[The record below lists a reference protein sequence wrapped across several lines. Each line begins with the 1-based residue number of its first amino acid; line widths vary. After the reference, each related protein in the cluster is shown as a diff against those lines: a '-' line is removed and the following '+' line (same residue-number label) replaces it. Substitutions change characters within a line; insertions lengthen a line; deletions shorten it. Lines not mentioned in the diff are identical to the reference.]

1 MLQARV
7 EATPGNPGRKKD
19 GKKELGQA
27 GEKMAEIFLRK
38 QGYRI
43 LARNY
48 QTPYGEIDLIAR
60 EARMT
65 VFIEVR
71 TRRGKD
77 FGTPIESLTRE
88 KISHWEK
95 SASSYLQKSG
105 EFDQPIRFDF
115 VGVDLSEKVPKISL
129 TRNIL

>member
-1 MLQARV
+1 MTS
-7 EATPGNPGRKKD
+7 ETSGRKKD
-19 GKKELGQA
+19 GRKELGQA

-43 LARNY
+43 LERNY

-60 EARMT
+60 EARTT

-71 TRRGKD
+71 TRRGTD

-95 SASSYLQKSG
+95 AASSYLQKSG

-115 VGVDLSEKVPKISL
+115 VGVDLSEKAPKISL
-129 TRNIL
+129 TKNII

>member
-1 MLQARV
+1 M
-7 EATPGNPGRKKD
+7 TPEEPGEKKD
-19 GKKELGQA
+19 GRKGLGQA
-27 GEKMAEIFLRK
+27 GERMAEVFLQK

-43 LARNY
+43 LERNY

-60 EARMT
+60 EAREI

-71 TRRGKD
+71 TRRGTG
-77 FGTPIESLTRE
+77 FGTPIESLTRN

-95 SASSYLQKSG
+95 SVSSYLQKSG

-115 VGVDLSEKVPKISL
+115 VGVDLSEKTPKISL
-129 TRNIL
+129 TKNAI

>member
-1 MLQARV
+1 MTS
-7 EATPGNPGRKKD
+7 EEPGKKKD
-19 GKKELGQA
+19 GRKRLGQA
-27 GEKMAEIFLRK
+27 GENIAEVFLQK

-43 LARNY
+43 LERNY

-60 EARMT
+60 EAREI

-71 TRRGKD
+71 TRRGTD
-77 FGTPIESLTRE
+77 FGTPIESLTRN

-95 SASSYLQKSG
+95 SASSYLKKSG

-115 VGVDLSEKVPKISL
+115 VGVDLSEKTPKISL
-129 TRNIL
+129 TKNVI

>member
-1 MLQARV
+1 MTS
-7 EATPGNPGRKKD
+7 EKPGGKKNGR
-19 GKKELGQA
+19 KELGQA
-27 GEKMAEIFLRK
+27 GEKMAEVFLRK
-38 QGYRI
+38 QGYHI

-60 EARMT
+60 EDRAT

-71 TRRGKD
+71 TRRGTD
-77 FGTPIESLTRE
+77 FGTPIESLTRD

-105 EFDQPIRFDF
+105 EFEQPIR
-115 VGVDLSEKVPKISL
+115 LSVL
-129 TRNIL
+129 IL

>member
-1 MLQARV
+1 MTL
-7 EATPGNPGRKKD
+7 EEPGKKKD
-19 GKKELGQA
+19 GRKGLGRA
-27 GEKMAEIFLRK
+27 GEKMAEVFLQK

-43 LARNY
+43 LERNY

-60 EARMT
+60 EAREL

-71 TRRGKD
+71 TRRGTD
-77 FGTPIESLTRE
+77 FGTPIESLTQN
-88 KISHWEK
+88 KISHWGK

-115 VGVDLSEKVPKISL
+115 VGVDLSEKTPKISL
-129 TRNIL
+129 TKNVI

>member
-1 MLQARV
+1 MLQTLN
-7 EATPGNPGRKKD
+7 EMTPEEPGGKKD
-19 GKKELGQA
+19 GRKGLGRA
-27 GEKMAEIFLRK
+27 GEKIAEVFLRK

-60 EARMT
+60 EARET

-71 TRRGKD
+71 TRRGTD
-77 FGTPIESLTRE
+77 FGTPIESLTRN
-88 KISHWEK
+88 KISHWGK
-95 SASSYLQKSG
+95 SASAYLQNSG

-115 VGVDLSEKVPKISL
+115 VGVDLSEKTPKISL
-129 TRNIL
+129 TKNVI

>member
-1 MLQARV
+1 MTS
-7 EATPGNPGRKKD
+7 EEPGKKKD
-19 GKKELGQA
+19 GRKRLGQA
-27 GEKMAEIFLRK
+27 GENIAEVFLRK

-43 LARNY
+43 LKRNY

-60 EARMT
+60 EARET

-71 TRRGKD
+71 TRRGTD
-77 FGTPIESLTRE
+77 YGTPIESLTRK

-115 VGVDLSEKVPKISL
+115 VGIDLSEKTPRISL
-129 TRNIL
+129 TKNVI

>member
-1 MLQARV
+1 M
-7 EATPGNPGRKKD
+7 TPEEPGKKKD
-19 GKKELGQA
+19 GRKELGQA
-27 GEKMAEIFLRK
+27 GEKMAEVFLQK

-43 LARNY
+43 LERNY

-60 EARMT
+60 EAREL

-71 TRRGKD
+71 TRRGTD
-77 FGTPIESLTRE
+77 FGTPIESLTRN
-88 KISHWEK
+88 KISHWGK

-115 VGVDLSEKVPKISL
+115 VGVDLSEKTPKISL
-129 TRNIL
+129 TKNVI

>member
-1 MLQARV
+1 VPTSEM
-7 EATPGNPGRKKD
+7 TPEESGRKKD
-19 GKKELGQA
+19 GRKELGQA
-27 GEKMAEIFLRK
+27 GEKMAEVFLRK

-43 LARNY
+43 LERNY

-60 EARMT
+60 EAREI

-71 TRRGKD
+71 TRRGTD
-77 FGTPIESLTRE
+77 FGTSIESLTRN
-88 KISHWEK
+88 KISHWGK

-115 VGVDLSEKVPKISL
+115 VGIDLSEKTPKISL
-129 TRNIL
+129 TKNVI

>member
-1 MLQARV
+1 MMP
-7 EATPGNPGRKKD
+7 EEFGKKKD
-19 GKKELGQA
+19 GRKELGQA
-27 GEKMAEIFLRK
+27 GEKMAEVFLQK

-43 LARNY
+43 LERNY

-60 EARMT
+60 EARET

-71 TRRGKD
+71 TRRGTD
-77 FGTPIESLTRE
+77 FGTPIESLTRN

-95 SASSYLQKSG
+95 SASAYLQKSG

-115 VGVDLSEKVPKISL
+115 VGVDLSEKTPKISL
-129 TRNIL
+129 TKNII

>member
-1 MLQARV
+1 LVQTFSEMTL
-7 EATPGNPGRKKD
+7 EEPGKKKD
-19 GKKELGQA
+19 ARKELGQA
-27 GEKMAEIFLRK
+27 GEKMAEVFLRK

-43 LARNY
+43 LERNY

-60 EARMT
+60 ESRET

-71 TRRGKD
+71 TRRGTD
-77 FGTPIESLTRE
+77 FGTPIESLTRN

-115 VGVDLSEKVPKISL
+115 VGVDLSGKTPRIFL
-129 TRNIL
+129 TRNII

>member
-1 MLQARV
+1 M
-7 EATPGNPGRKKD
+7 TPEELGKNKD

-27 GEKMAEIFLRK
+27 GEKMAEVFLKK

-43 LARNY
+43 LERNY

-60 EARMT
+60 EAREL

-71 TRRGKD
+71 TRRGTD
-77 FGTPIESLTRE
+77 FGIPIESLTRN
-88 KISHWEK
+88 KISHWRK

-105 EFDQPIRFDF
+105 ECDQPIRFDF
-115 VGVDLSEKVPKISL
+115 VGIDLSEKTPRISL
-129 TRNIL
+129 TKNVI

>member
-1 MLQARV
+1 MMP
-7 EATPGNPGRKKD
+7 EKPGRKKD
-19 GKKELGQA
+19 GRKELGRA
-27 GEKMAEIFLRK
+27 GEKMAEGFLKK

-60 EARMT
+60 EARET
-65 VFIEVR
+65 VFVEVR
-71 TRRGKD
+71 TRRGTD

-88 KISHWEK
+88 KISHWGK
-95 SASSYLQKSG
+95 SASAYLQKSG

-115 VGVDLSEKVPKISL
+115 VGVDLSEKTPRIFL
-129 TRNIL
+129 TKNVI

>member
-1 MLQARV
+1 M
-7 EATPGNPGRKKD
+7 TPEEPGKKKD

-27 GEKMAEIFLRK
+27 GEKMAEVFLRK

-43 LARNY
+43 LERNY

-60 EARMT
+60 EARET

-71 TRRGKD
+71 TRRGTD
-77 FGTPIESLTRE
+77 FGTPIESLTRN

-95 SASSYLQKSG
+95 SAFAYLQKSG

-115 VGVDLSEKVPKISL
+115 VGVDLSEKAPRISL
-129 TRNIL
+129 TKNVL

>member
-1 MLQARV
+1 MTS
-7 EATPGNPGRKKD
+7 ETPGRKKD
-19 GKKELGQA
+19 ERKELGQA
-27 GEKMAEIFLRK
+27 GEKMAEVFLQK

-60 EARMT
+60 EARTT

-71 TRRGKD
+71 TRRATG
-77 FGTPIESLTRE
+77 FGTPIESLTRK

-105 EFDQPIRFDF
+105 ESDQPIRFDF
-115 VGVDLSEKVPKISL
+115 IGVDLSGKAPKISL
-129 TRNIL
+129 TRNII

>member
-1 MLQARV
+1 MTL
-7 EATPGNPGRKKD
+7 EEPGTKKD
-19 GKKELGQA
+19 GRKELGQA
-27 GEKMAEIFLRK
+27 GEKMAEVFLKK

-43 LARNY
+43 LERNY

-60 EARMT
+60 ESREI

-71 TRRGKD
+71 TRRGAD
-77 FGTPIESLTRE
+77 FGTPIESLTRN

-105 EFDQPIRFDF
+105 DFDQPIRFDF
-115 VGVDLSEKVPKISL
+115 VGIDLSEKTPKISL
-129 TRNIL
+129 TKNVI

>member
-1 MLQARV
+1 MPAIS
-7 EATPGNPGRKKD
+7 EMTPEEPDKKKD
-19 GKKELGQA
+19 GRKELGQA
-27 GEKMAEIFLRK
+27 GEKMAEVFLRK

-48 QTPYGEIDLIAR
+48 QTLYGEIDLIAR
-60 EARMT
+60 EARET

-71 TRRGKD
+71 TKRGKS
-77 FGTPIESLTRE
+77 FGTPIESLTRN

-95 SASSYLQKSG
+95 SAAAYLQKSG

-115 VGVDLSEKVPKISL
+115 VGVDLSEKTPRISL
-129 TRNIL
+129 TKNII

>member
-1 MLQARV
+1 MPTS
-7 EATPGNPGRKKD
+7 EMTPEESGRKKD
-19 GKKELGQA
+19 GRKELGQA
-27 GEKMAEIFLRK
+27 GEKMAEVFLRK

-43 LARNY
+43 LERNY

-60 EARMT
+60 EAREI

-71 TRRGKD
+71 TRRGTD
-77 FGTPIESLTRE
+77 FGTSIESLTRN
-88 KISHWEK
+88 KISHWGK

-115 VGVDLSEKVPKISL
+115 VGIDLSEKTPKISL
-129 TRNIL
+129 TKNVI